1 MLITLQ
7 SNNNAD
13 ASDFTNYFRET
24 GMIEPKSELALVNI
38 SYKFENGITITT
50 GVNDTFRVSIGTDN
64 DFGVATVPPGEYATD
79 AEFATACELA
89 LHGFINT
96 QTYWKKQAF
105 PLSSQSFTLDGA
117 STDRLKITLQY
128 DPQEWNSALIGT
140 AASVSLRQQAFG
152 NNAGILPS
160 QNKGIAKR
168 VTVETG
174 AGAYNTDNWNSGTG
188 VDRANTNVIW
198 ATARD
203 TTQQVQHGKI
213 SWKGYRTNDVEW
225 VVGVV
230 DGDLPVSNAQWQN
243 GSTVLPIAV
252 RCMANATLRISE
264 RNNNGVLSTIKD
276 NIPVADFEDIEIHF
290 DQVTESSTE
299 TYAKYFVGGIQIIID
314 PTAAERWT
322 LRPSL
327 NLVPCG
333 SLRTPDVTSEI
344 IDGASSYKLDNV
356 ATSKTLNNGGTGYY
370 NGEVVEVEFASG
382 SKTTMLATVN
392 NSIIQSLVFQEHGG
406 NVDLAGEG
414 PLTLTGLMSGA
425 ATATATFGD
434 IEESVTILVG
444 GVSYNTNPADVVIDG
459 STIANAVTITTI
471 GGGGDILDFEWT
483 DLLTNIDFNIGEQ
496 IKIVQGGND
505 SAIIV
510 INAKNQK
517 QNMIYDIVTD
527 VTDRTVDEPLGLHNR
542 ATFRPSDGFSLTT
555 SMNAVGPAAA
565 TPLTTTGSSSINDGR
580 EDKTMLVNVE
590 EFMLKSICKSGGI
603 QKAIASVPYGLTQPF
618 FENGDPVKVDGEFY
632 HEPHNILYHDL
643 SNPGIE
649 NHNQLRVRLT
659 DAVGNPI
666 KQLLHPTTLTLDL
679 RPRAK

>member
-13 ASDFTNYFRET
+13 ASDFTNFFRET
-24 GMIEPKSELALVNI
+24 VMIEPKSELALVNI

-64 DFGVATVPPGEYATD
+64 DFGVCTVPPGEYTTD
-79 AEFATACELA
+79 IEFATACEVA
-89 LHGFINT
+89 LHSFINT

-105 PLSSQSFTLDGA
+105 PLVSQSFTLDGA

-128 DPQEWNSALIGT
+128 DPQEWNNALIATDG
-140 AASVSLRQQAFG
+140 SVSLRQQAFG

-174 AGAYNTDNWNSGTG
+174 AGVYNTDNWNSGTSS
-188 VDRANTNVIW
+188 VRADTNVIW

-213 SWKGYRTNDVEW
+213 SWKGYRTNDVMW
-225 VVGVV
+225 VVAVA
-230 DGDLPVSNAQWQN
+230 DGDFPESNSQWQN
-243 GSTVLPIAV
+243 GSTVLPITV
-252 RCMANATLRISE
+252 RCMGNGLLRISE
-264 RNNNGVLSTIKD
+264 RNNSGVLTTIKD
-276 NIPVADFEDIEIHF
+276 NISVNDFEDIEIHF
-290 DQVTESSTE
+290 DQVMGTGAP
-299 TYAKYFVGGIQIIID
+299 TYAKYYVGGTQIIID

-327 NLVPCG
+327 NLVPIG
-333 SLRTPDVTSEI
+333 SLRTPNVTSEI
-344 IDGASSYKLDNV
+344 IDGGASYKLDNV
-356 ATSKTLNNGGTGYY
+356 VTSITLNNGGTGYY
-370 NGEVVEVEFASG
+370 NGEVVEVEFDSG

-392 NSIIQSLVFQEHGG
+392 NGQIQSLVIQEHGG
-406 NVDLAGEG
+406 DVKPAGEG
-414 PLTLTGLMSGA
+414 PLSLTGLMSGA
-425 ATATATFGD
+425 TSATATFDD

-444 GVSYNTNPADVVIDG
+444 GVGYTTATAGVLIDG
-459 STIANAVTITTI
+459 VTIADAVTILSI
-471 GGGGDILDFEWT
+471 GGGGDILDFRW
-483 DLLTNIDFNIGEQ
+483 DKLLTNIDFAIGEQ

-505 SAIIV
+505 QAIIV

-517 QNMIYDIVTD
+517 QNMIYDIITD
-527 VTDRTVDEPLGLHNR
+527 VTDRSVGEPLGLHNR
-542 ATFRPSDGFSLTT
+542 ATFRPNDGFSLTT

-603 QKAIASVPYGLTQPF
+603 QKAIASVPYGLTQPY
-618 FENGDPVKVDGEFY
+618 FESGDPVKVDGEFY